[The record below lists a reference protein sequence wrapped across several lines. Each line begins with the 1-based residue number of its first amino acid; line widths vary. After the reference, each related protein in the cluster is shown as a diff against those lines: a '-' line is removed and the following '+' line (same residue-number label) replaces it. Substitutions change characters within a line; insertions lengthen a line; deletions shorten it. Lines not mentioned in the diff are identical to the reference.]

1 MYPLAEF
8 KVSDPDPEII
18 PPIALDVDVELIIT
32 PDKPVTAA
40 RLTAPVPAVIVR
52 PDVLPKL
59 NATIPEPPEPPNA
72 LVPPPAPPPPPPLYK
87 RQKSVF
93 FSLPKKISAP
103 NKADFGVAKLNA
115 PYFSEY
121 LSRAILSPRYRPMP
135 PFLARR
141 WGGSWPKIALIGS

>member
-1 MYPLAEF
+1 MFALDSVSTPEVYPLAEF

-72 LVPPPAPPPPPPLYK
+72 LVPPPAPPPPPPVLLLA
-87 RQKSVF
+87 
-93 FSLPKKISAP
+93 LPPALPPLPLFPPEPPLPAP
-103 NKADFGVAKLNA
+103 V
-115 PYFSEY
+115 
-121 LSRAILSPRYRPMP
+121 P
-135 PFLARR
+135 PL
-141 WGGSWPKIALIGS
+141 P